1 LGVGAYRDDEG
12 KPVILECVKKAEK
25 ILLEKEKEKEYA
37 FPDGYPSF
45 RQRAIELAYGKD
57 HPAL

>member
-1 LGVGAYRDDEG
+1 M
-12 KPVILECVKKAEK
+12 ECVKKAET

-45 RQRAIELAYGKD
+45 RQKAIELAYGKD